1 MPSRSGCHIYT
12 LWHFAV
18 KHQEESRI
26 FIILG
31 ALLKTEQS
39 QRCSP
44 WTSPSAHSEAAELMQ
59 EDCKTQPHIL
69 MPTADQH
76 SLKRVVAFPSNLFP
90 LHFKCKLGS
99 NVVLNPKAHSEDLR
113 LHSSG
118 STQCLQSTEAQQ
130 SLYGFCRWSICS
142 ILYLKRP
149 SGRWSVPNHQPAPL
163 NDRLCAPSHK
173 SQTEKQQCKLL
184 EQCLQLRSN
193 FHTYLLLPTTTF
205 CKFQHSRLPGDGQ
218 SWDLT
223 SGASTSHTCFGPG
236 EDSHK
241 LDGNSRSEEQEKA
254 AGMEQ
259 MNFKQVQKPEMGIT
273 QVPHK

>member
-1 MPSRSGCHIYT
+1 MPCLKQNKVRDALHGLLLQLILKQQSWCKKTVRLNHTSWCQQLT
-12 LWHFAV
+12 STVWR
-18 KHQEESRI
+18 ES
-26 FIILG
+26 
-31 ALLKTEQS
+31 
-39 QRCSP
+39 
-44 WTSPSAHSEAAELMQ
+44 W
-59 EDCKTQPHIL
+59 
-69 MPTADQH
+69 H
-76 SLKRVVAFPSNLFP
+76 SLQTYFHYTSSVNLDQMWFWIQ
-90 LHFKCKLGS
+90 
-99 NVVLNPKAHSEDLR
+99 R
-113 LHSSG
+113 LTVRISG
-118 STQCLQSTEAQQ
+118 YTHL
-130 SLYGFCRWSICS
+130 
-142 ILYLKRP
+142 
-149 SGRWSVPNHQPAPL
+149 APL
-163 NDRLCAPSHK
+163 NVFRALKPSNHFMASADGAFAAFCIWKGPVVGDQYQTTNQLHWMTGFVLPK